1 MVEKNLVVNNKELV
15 YQGLFRVDGLFS
27 AINKALEE
35 KGYTKSEK
43 KSEELV
49 TPAGRMLFLEL
60 RPYKVITEYIT
71 LMIKIKI
78 TLDNITDVK
87 EEINGH
93 KIVFQKGDVKIA
105 FDSWSLTDYQSKL
118 GLTPGVY
125 FIKGLINK
133 FLYTFPLESGSLR
146 TLGSDTA
153 YIYAQALKFLNSY
166 KSKQKKAAAEEE
178 VRKKIAEEIK
188 KQSK

>member
-15 YQGLFRVDGLFS
+15 YQGIFRVDELFS
-27 AINKALEE
+27 AINRALEE
-35 KGYTKSEK
+35 KGYTKCEK

-49 TPAGRMLFLEL
+49 TSAGRMLFLEL
-60 RPYKVITEYIT
+60 RPYKVISEYIT

-93 KIVFQKGDVKIA
+93 KVMFQKGDIKIA

-118 GLTPGVY
+118 ELTPGIY
-125 FIKGLINK
+125 FMKSIINK
-133 FLYTFPLESGSLR
+133 FLYTLPLESGSIR

-153 YIYAQALKFLNSY
+153 YIYAQTLKFLNSY
-166 KSKQKKAAAEEE
+166 KSKPKKASEEK
-178 VRKKIAEEIK
+178 VRKEIEEEIK
-188 KQSK
+188 KQSE

>member
-1 MVEKNLVVNNKELV
+1 MVEKNLVVNNKELI
-15 YQGLFRVDGLFS
+15 YQGIFRVDDLFS
-27 AINKALEE
+27 AINKALVE

-49 TPAGRMLFLEL
+49 TSAGRMLFLEL

-93 KIVFQKGDVKIA
+93 KIVFQKGDIKIA
-105 FDSWSLTDYQSKL
+105 FDSWSLTDYQSRW
-118 GLTPGVY
+118 GLTPWAY
-125 FIKGLINK
+125 FMKGMINK
-133 FLYTFPLESGSLR
+133 FLYTFPLESGALR

-153 YIYAQALKFLNSY
+153 YVYSQALKLLNSY
-166 KSKQKKAAAEEE
+166 KSKPKKVAEET
-178 VRKKIAEEIK
+178 VRKKIEEEIK
-188 KQSK
+188 RQSE